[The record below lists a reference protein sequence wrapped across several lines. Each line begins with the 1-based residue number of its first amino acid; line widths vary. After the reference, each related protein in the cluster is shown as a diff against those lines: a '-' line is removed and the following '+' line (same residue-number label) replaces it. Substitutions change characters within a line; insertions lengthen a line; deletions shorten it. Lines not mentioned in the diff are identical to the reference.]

1 MSLSLEQVLA
11 LAPDAS
17 AAAAG
22 KKLGTP
28 APWQNL
34 GGNDDAYWGECKG
47 SALYQVRVA
56 RADLAAKCTCPS
68 RKLPCKHTLGLLV
81 LAATA
86 PKALS
91 ATEPPEWVIEWLVK
105 RGEGAARRAA
115 RQDREATA
123 EPADPATQERRAA
136 KRSDRVLQGLD
147 ALDLWLNDLMRN
159 GLASVE
165 THGPSFWTQQAAR
178 MVDAQAPGI
187 AARLRRI
194 ADLPRTE
201 GWTERLLAELGRLA
215 LLTHA
220 FRRLDQFDPLLR
232 EDLRQLIGWTVE
244 QDDILRTGEAVSDRW
259 AVIGQSLEEE
269 ERLKVQRN
277 WLVGA
282 ATGRHALVLQF
293 AVGAAPFATMLLPGT
308 IFDGDLVFY
317 PSALPLRALIRERRG
332 NPLALDRLPAAASID
347 ALLGGWSGALARLPW
362 LDRYPAVLQSVV
374 PIPDGGASW
383 RLRDAAG
390 AQLPLARGDHWL
402 LLALSGGHPIDLA
415 GEWDGASI
423 LPLGVVADGA
433 YRVVASA
440 A

>member
-22 KKLGTP
+22 RKLGTP
-28 APWQNL
+28 GPWQNL

-81 LAATA
+81 LAATNPA
-86 PKALS
+86 SLTG
-91 ATEPPEWVIEWLVK
+91 TEPPEWVMEWLVR
-105 RGEGAARRAA
+105 RGESATRKTARKERAA
-115 RQDREATA
+115 EAEA
-123 EPADPATQERRAA
+123 ADPAAQERRAA
-136 KRSDRVLQGLD
+136 KRVDRVLQGLD

-165 THGPSFWTQQAAR
+165 TQGPAFWTQQAAR

-220 FRRLDQFDPLLR
+220 FRRLDQLEPPLR
-232 EDLRQLIGWTVE
+232 EDLRQLVGWTVE
-244 QDDILRTGEAVSDRW
+244 QDEILSTGEAITDRW
-259 AVIGQSLEEE
+259 AVVGQSLEEE

-282 ATGRHALVLQF
+282 ATGRQALVLQF
-293 AVGAAPFATMLLPGT
+293 AVGGAPFATMLLPGT
-308 IFDGDLVFY
+308 IFEGDLVFY
-317 PSALPLRALIRERRG
+317 PSVLPLRALIRERRG
-332 NPLALDRLPAAASID
+332 NPQPLDRLQAATSIEG
-347 ALLGGWSGALARLPW
+347 LLDGWSGALARLPW
-362 LDRYPAVLQSVV
+362 IDRYPALLQAVV
-374 PIPDGGASW
+374 PVPDGGTSW

-390 AQLPLARGDHWL
+390 AQLALARGDHWL
-402 LLALSGGHPIDLA
+402 LLALSGGQPIDLA
-415 GEWDGASI
+415 GEWDGTVI
-423 LPLGVVADGA
+423 RPLGVVADGA
-433 YRVVASA
+433 YRVLVAA

>member
-11 LAPDAS
+11 LAPDAN

-86 PKALS
+86 PKALT

-105 RGEGAARRAA
+105 RGEGAVRRAA
-115 RQDREATA
+115 RQERAADA
-123 EPADPATQERRAA
+123 EPADPAAQERRAA
-136 KRSDRVLQGLD
+136 KRFDRVLQGLD

-165 THGPSFWTQQAAR
+165 AQGVSFWTQQAAR

-187 AARLRRI
+187 AARLRRL

-201 GWTERLLAELGRLA
+201 GWTERLLADLGRLA

-220 FRRLDQFDPLLR
+220 FRRLDQFDPPLR
-232 EDLRQLIGWTVE
+232 EDLRQLIGWTAD
-244 QDDILRTGEAVSDRW
+244 QDEILSSGEAVADRW

-277 WLVGA
+277 WLIGA
-282 ATGRHALVLQF
+282 ATGRQALVLQF
-293 AVGAAPFATMLLPGT
+293 AVGAAPFATVLLPGT
-308 IFDGDLVFY
+308 SFEGDLVFY
-317 PSALPLRALIRERRG
+317 PGALPLRALIRERRG
-332 NPLALDRLPAAASID
+332 SPSALDRFSAAASID
-347 ALLGGWSGALARLPW
+347 ALLDGWSGALARLPW
-362 LDRYPAVLQSVV
+362 LDRYPAVLRSVV
-374 PIPDGGASW
+374 PVLDGGSTW
-383 RLRDAAG
+383 RLRDEAG
-390 AQLPLARGDHWL
+390 VQLPLVHGDHWL
-402 LLALSGGHPIDLA
+402 LLALSGGHPVDIA
-415 GEWDGASI
+415 GEWDGAAI

-433 YRVVASA
+433 YRVLGSA
-440 A
+440 V

>member
-86 PKALS
+86 PQALT
-91 ATEPPEWVIEWLVK
+91 ATQPPEWVIEWLLR
-105 RGEGAARRAA
+105 RGESVARKAA
-115 RQDREATA
+115 RQERAADA
-123 EPADPATQERRAA
+123 EPADAAGQERRAA
-136 KRSDRVLQGLD
+136 KRADRVLQGLD

-165 THGPSFWTQQAAR
+165 TQGPSFWTQQAAR

-194 ADLPRTE
+194 ADLPRTD

-220 FRRLDQFDPLLR
+220 FRRLDAFEPPLR
-232 EDLRQLIGWTVE
+232 EDLRQLIGWTAE
-244 QDDILRTGEAVSDRW
+244 QDEILGSGEAVADRW
-259 AVIGQSLEEE
+259 AVVGQSLEEE

-282 ATGRHALVLQF
+282 STGRQALVLQF

-308 IFDGDLVFY
+308 SFDGDLVFY

-332 NPLALDRLPAAASID
+332 SPSPLDRFPAAASID
-347 ALLGGWSGALARLPW
+347 ALLDGWSAALARLPW
-362 LDRYPAVLQSVV
+362 LDRYPAVLRSVV
-374 PIPDGGASW
+374 PVPDEGSPW

-390 AQLPLARGDHWL
+390 VQLPLVRGDHWL
-402 LLALSGGHPIDLA
+402 LLALSGGHPVDVA
-415 GEWDGASI
+415 GEWDGTSI

-433 YRVVASA
+433 YRVLGRA

>member
-1 MSLSLEQVLA
+1 MSFSLEQVLA

-22 KKLGTP
+22 KKLGTL

-47 SALYQVRVA
+47 SALYQVRVS
-56 RADLAAKCTCPS
+56 RADLVAKCTCPS

-86 PKALS
+86 PQALT
-91 ATEPPEWVIEWLVK
+91 ATQPPEWVIEWLVR
-105 RGEGAARRAA
+105 RGESVARKAARRERAP
-115 RQDREATA
+115 EA
-123 EPADPATQERRAA
+123 EPVDVAAQERRAA
-136 KRSDRVLQGLD
+136 KRGNRVLQGLD

-165 THGPSFWTQQAAR
+165 TQGLSFWTQQAAR

-194 ADLPRTE
+194 ADLPRTD
-201 GWTERLLAELGRLA
+201 GWAERLLAELGRLA

-220 FRRLDQFDPLLR
+220 FRRLDEFDPALR
-232 EDLRQLIGWTVE
+232 EDLRQLIGWTAE
-244 QDDILRTGEAVSDRW
+244 QDEILSGGEAVADRW

-282 ATGRHALVLQF
+282 ATGRQALVLQF

-308 IFDGDLVFY
+308 SFDGDLVFY

-332 NPLALDRLPAAASID
+332 SPSPLDRFPAAASID
-347 ALLGGWSGALARLPW
+347 ALLDGWSAALARLPW

-374 PIPDGGASW
+374 PVPDEGSPW

-390 AQLPLARGDHWL
+390 VQLPLVRGDHWM
-402 LLALSGGHPIDLA
+402 LLALSGGHPVDVA
-415 GEWDGASI
+415 GEWDGAAI

-433 YRVVASA
+433 YRVLGRA